1 MIDAQAAEWAAR
13 VDGGPLS
20 DAEQAALDAWLDSDV
35 RHLGAFAK
43 ARAVFAHVRRAKA
56 LGPGYDAA
64 EFAAPPVVERA
75 VGPSRRQLWMGGA
88 AAAAAVAATAGLGLE
103 WRSTHFRTR
112 LGEVRLVPLPDGS
125 SMTLNTAS
133 RATIAF
139 SKTERRVHL
148 LEGEA
153 IFDVAKDR
161 SRPFL
166 VEAADTHVRA
176 VGTSFVVR
184 RLPQKP
190 VQVVV
195 CEGVVEVNRDTVKFT
210 PPVRVAANTRA
221 VAARD
226 GEIEAA
232 TLTPAEVRRELVW
245 REGFLSFEDEPLEQA
260 VAEFARYSDTP
271 IVIDDPAVAHETV
284 TGLFRANNPAGFARA
299 VADALDLKADISGQ
313 EVRLSR
319 PADGGAA

>member
-20 DAEQAALDAWLDSDV
+20 PEEQSALDVWLDSDV
-35 RHLGAFAK
+35 RHLGAYAK
-43 ARAVFAHVRRAKA
+43 ARAVFAHVQRAKA

-64 EFAAPPVVERA
+64 EFAAPPAEPLA
-75 VGPSRRQLWMGGA
+75 GPSRRQLWMGGA
-88 AAAAAVAATAGLGLE
+88 AAAAAVAVTAGVGLQ
-103 WRSTHFRTR
+103 WRGTHFRTR

-133 RATIAF
+133 RATIVF
-139 SKTERRVHL
+139 TRTERRVHL

-153 IFDVAKDR
+153 IFDVSKDP

-184 RLPQKP
+184 RLPDKP

-195 CEGVVEVNRDTVKFT
+195 CEGVVEVNRDALKFA
-210 PPVRVAANTRA
+210 PPIRVTANTRA
-221 VAARD
+221 IAARD

-232 TLTPAEVRRELVW
+232 SLTPAEVRRELVW
-245 REGFLSFEDEPLEQA
+245 REGFLSFEDEPLGQA

-271 IVIDDPAVAHETV
+271 IVIDDPVVARETV
-284 TGLFRANNPAGFARA
+284 TGLFRANNPGGFARA
-299 VADALDLKADISGQ
+299 VADALHLKAEVTSQ
-313 EVRLSR
+313 AVRLSR
-319 PADGGAA
+319 ADNEGAA

>member
-1 MIDAQAAEWAAR
+1 MIDAQAAQWAAR

-20 DAEQAALDAWLDSDV
+20 NAEQATLDAWLDSDV

-43 ARAVFAHVRRAKA
+43 ARAVFAHVQRAKA
-56 LGPGYDAA
+56 LGSGYDAA
-64 EFAAPPVVERA
+64 EFATPEVTQAA
-75 VGPSRRQLWMGGA
+75 QPSRRQLWMGGA
-88 AAAAAVAATAGLGLE
+88 AAAAAVAVSVGVGLQ
-103 WRSTHFRTR
+103 WRSTYFRTR
-112 LGEVRLVPLPDGS
+112 RGEVRLVPLPDGS

-133 RATIAF
+133 RATVAF
-139 SKTERRVHL
+139 TKTERRVHL

-166 VEAADTHVRA
+166 VEAADTQVRA
-176 VGTSFVVR
+176 LGTSFVVR
-184 RLPQKP
+184 RLPDKP

-195 CEGVVEVNRDTVKFT
+195 CEGVVEVNRDAMKFA
-210 PPVRVAANTRA
+210 PPIRVSANTRA
-221 VAARD
+221 VAVQD
-226 GEIEAA
+226 GEIKAA
-232 TLTPAEVRRELVW
+232 TLSPAEVRRELVW

-271 IVIDDPAVAHETV
+271 IVIADPALGRETV

-299 VADALDLKADISGQ
+299 VADALHMKAEVTGQ
-313 EVRLSR
+313 QVRLSR
-319 PADGGAA
+319 VEDTASV